1 MLLTRPAYKV
11 NKHPGKYFVPGR
23 VCLSALLE
31 WTSIDN
37 LEGFLNSL
45 DGTSQCS
52 IGSYKQRRRIRSGVW
67 RTCIL
72 QSKKICCR
80 SFGLAVMQRS
90 VCYPSNLRRALL
102 NRYSAVSTHSGRGSP
117 QGNKNEH
124 GIIFTGKTAPAPQNE
139 RGMQEKAIRV
149 NPDDKGAV
157 LDPKSRIN
165 YGKVYN
171 IEHNVK
177 VKNFGSLSPEYLAA
191 LIEQFM
197 AVFTS
202 KIRVAAVPTST
213 PLDRENR
220 PDMTGKGPR
229 SKQEFLDPGR
239 RGAVAAHTRHVNNAA
254 AGGRTAGSNPT
265 GTRTQQQVREAVESD
280 DDDDDEE
287 DDNVVEEES
296 SDEEENDDE
305 EGDDDGRD
313 DDDDYE
319 DDDEQ

>member
-1 MLLTRPAYKV
+1 MLPVKIA
-11 NKHPGKYFVPGR
+11 
-23 VCLSALLE
+23 
-31 WTSIDN
+31 TSSTN
-37 LEGFLNSL
+37 
-45 DGTSQCS
+45 C
-52 IGSYKQRRRIRSGVW
+52 
-67 RTCIL
+67 
-72 QSKKICCR
+72 
-80 SFGLAVMQRS
+80 
-90 VCYPSNLRRALL
+90 
-102 NRYSAVSTHSGRGSP
+102 YSAVSTHSGRGSP

-124 GIIFTGKTAPAPQNE
+124 GIIFTGKTAPVTQNE
-139 RGMQEKAIRV
+139 SGMQKTAIRV

-157 LDPKSRIN
+157 LDPKSRLN

-191 LIEQFM
+191 LIEQFT

-202 KIRVAAVPTST
+202 KIRMAAVPAST

-220 PDMTGKGPR
+220 PDMTGKGPK
-229 SKQEFLDPGR
+229 SKQEFLDPSR

-254 AGGRTAGSNPT
+254 VGGRAAGSNPT

-280 DDDDDEE
+280 DDEE
-287 DDNVVEEES
+287 DDDDNAVEEES

-305 EGDDDGRD
+305 EGDDDGGDED
-313 DDDDYE
+313 DDDE